1 MLEKEDPSHVAP
13 LQPIHV
19 TQPLELVHMDY
30 LSLEPSKGNIEN
42 VLVITDH
49 FTRYALAYP
58 SKTQTAQAT
67 ARILWDNF
75 ICHYGFPEKFISDQG
90 KNFESDLIK
99 ELCKIAGVNKLHTTP
114 YHPQG
119 NGQCERFN
127 STLCNML
134 GTLSEEEKSDWK
146 SYLGCMT
153 HAYNCTKHASTT
165 YSPYYL
171 MFGRHPRLP
180 IDVEFGL
187 PKSNSGDN
195 SSKSRYVQKLRRRLN
210 YAFQKATKVANQQA
224 NKYKSSYDKSIR
236 GPQLQE
242 KDLVLAKIVAHKGRH
257 KLQDKWEPEEYVV
270 VEQPI
275 AGTPVYRVQP
285 VTAGNIRT
293 LHRNL
298 LLPLGVKLEPDYDS
312 DDSILEEDDSSPDEL
327 EILEID
333 RKKVS
338 DKRKVVSKSQTYPK
352 GSKHVE
358 YDSNVDIFSSPEVQ
372 SNITDSKVKSDSVVE
387 DTTVDVESTGDDVI
401 PEDISLPSQFL
412 LPNLDD
418 SSSNEETEV
427 TELYTEVEPTID
439 DSSKEMQSIIS
450 EADSLVD
457 TKELLEFIDT
467 MDVRD
472 TSKVTE
478 SDTQEESVHDV
489 TRQDDVDPKS
499 ESQFSSF
506 MSYHEGESSSLDPGT
521 NGKELS
527 KSPIEDSTK
536 RHDSGVVDQGD
547 INSHDSDMIAYE
559 SNNTSIPSI
568 DISEPSIIGSQSND
582 MTDDTSVN
590 PIVNVEAE
598 PVRRSARERKQTQ
611 FYGNPWL
618 YRIACNLTPKGLSD
632 LLQHSLTDMK

>member
-1 MLEKEDPSHVAP
+1 MLEKETPSHVAP

-30 LSLEPSKGNIEN
+30 LSLQPSKGNIKN

-75 ICHYGFPEKFISDQG
+75 ICHYGFPEKLISDQG
-90 KNFESDLIK
+90 RNFESDLIK
-99 ELCKIAGVNKLHTTP
+99 ELCKIAGVKKLHTTP

-119 NGQCERFN
+119 NGQYERFN

-180 IDVEFGL
+180 IDVELGL

-210 YAFQKATKVANQQA
+210 YAFQKATKVANQKA
-224 NKYKSSYDKSIR
+224 NKYKSSYDKSIK

-242 KDLVLAKIVAHKGRH
+242 KDLVLVKIVAHKGRH

-285 VTAGNIRT
+285 VTVGNIRT

-312 DDSILEEDDSSPDEL
+312 DDSILDEDDSSSDEL
-327 EILEID
+327 VILED
-333 RKKVS
+333 NRNKVS
-338 DKRKVVSKSQTYPK
+338 DKGKAVSKSQSYPNK
-352 GSKHVE
+352 SKHVE
-358 YDSNVDIFSSPEVQ
+358 FDSNVDIFSSPEVQ
-372 SNITDSKVKSDSVVE
+372 SNITDSKVKSESVVK
-387 DTTVDVESTGDDVI
+387 DTTSDLETTSDDVI

-427 TELYTEVEPTID
+427 TELYTEVEPTIE
-439 DSSKEMQSIIS
+439 SGKEMQSIKLI
-450 EADSLVD
+450 L
-457 TKELLEFIDT
+457 
-467 MDVRD
+467 
-472 TSKVTE
+472 
-478 SDTQEESVHDV
+478 
-489 TRQDDVDPKS
+489 
-499 ESQFSSF
+499 
-506 MSYHEGESSSLDPGT
+506 
-521 NGKELS
+521 
-527 KSPIEDSTK
+527 
-536 RHDSGVVDQGD
+536 
-547 INSHDSDMIAYE
+547 
-559 SNNTSIPSI
+559 
-568 DISEPSIIGSQSND
+568 
-582 MTDDTSVN
+582 
-590 PIVNVEAE
+590 
-598 PVRRSARERKQTQ
+598 
-611 FYGNPWL
+611 
-618 YRIACNLTPKGLSD
+618 
-632 LLQHSLTDMK
+632 

>member
-1 MLEKEDPSHVAP
+1 MQHVQQCTRCLRRKTPSHVAP

-90 KNFESDLIK
+90 RNFESDLIK
-99 ELCKIAGVNKLHTTP
+99 ELCKIAGVKKLHTTP

-195 SSKSRYVQKLRRRLN
+195 SSKSRYIQKLRRRLN
-210 YAFQKATKVANQQA
+210 YAFQKATKAANQQA
-224 NKYKSSYDKSIR
+224 NKYKSSYDKSIK

-242 KDLVLAKIVAHKGRH
+242 KDLVLVKIVAHKGRH

-285 VTAGNIRT
+285 VTGGNIRTLHRNLLLPLGVKLEPDYDSDDSILEEDDQQANKYKSSYDKSIKGPQLQEKDLILVKIVAHKGRHKLQDKWEPEEYVVVEQPIAGTPVYRVQPVTGGNIRT

-312 DDSILEEDDSSPDEL
+312 DDSILEEDDSHLGE
-327 EILEID
+327 
-333 RKKVS
+333 
-338 DKRKVVSKSQTYPK
+338 
-352 GSKHVE
+352 
-358 YDSNVDIFSSPEVQ
+358 
-372 SNITDSKVKSDSVVE
+372 NI
-387 DTTVDVESTGDDVI
+387 
-401 PEDISLPSQFL
+401 
-412 LPNLDD
+412 N
-418 SSSNEETEV
+418 
-427 TELYTEVEPTID
+427 
-439 DSSKEMQSIIS
+439 
-450 EADSLVD
+450 
-457 TKELLEFIDT
+457 
-467 MDVRD
+467 
-472 TSKVTE
+472 
-478 SDTQEESVHDV
+478 
-489 TRQDDVDPKS
+489 
-499 ESQFSSF
+499 
-506 MSYHEGESSSLDPGT
+506 
-521 NGKELS
+521 
-527 KSPIEDSTK
+527 
-536 RHDSGVVDQGD
+536 
-547 INSHDSDMIAYE
+547 
-559 SNNTSIPSI
+559 
-568 DISEPSIIGSQSND
+568 
-582 MTDDTSVN
+582 
-590 PIVNVEAE
+590 
-598 PVRRSARERKQTQ
+598 
-611 FYGNPWL
+611 
-618 YRIACNLTPKGLSD
+618 
-632 LLQHSLTDMK
+632 